1 MVFVLYNKSA
11 VFYLAFCTKI
21 NLHGFIHKMFRNTFY
36 SWCWYFEP
44 LKMHICWPSYHF
56 SPYHIYRFFQ
66 SFSHLL
72 VRTDQYSETNFF
84 SSTISSSS
92 KISFAKLFFVK
103 DRLLF
108 TAKVSDSIDTSFISP
123 RFCIHKHKLK
133 G

>member
-92 KISFAKLFFVK
+92 KITFAKLFFVK
-103 DRLLF
+103 DHLLF